1 MFEAISE
8 TKRVKLVIRYDR
20 SCNGYYMYVY
30 DLDDNRCIADHL
42 CDDLSQA
49 FYVAKEDYNILEDDF
64 KNIDVAK

>member
-8 TKRVKLVIRYDR
+8 TKQVKLVIRYNR

-30 DLDDNRCIADHL
+30 NLDDNICIADHL